1 MIIHKHFTIQNPHAY
16 RRYLTIRCHLQNQ
29 VRQRQIYFSV
39 SRDGMH
45 WKNLGNGPVLVSDV
59 GEKGVRDPFIVRS
72 RIDRKFHIIATDLR
86 IANGK
91 GWDTAQYEGSTGLI
105 TWESE
110 DLINWSKAQRVEMM
124 NMNG

>member
-1 MIIHKHFTIQNPHAY
+1 
-16 RRYLTIRCHLQNQ
+16 
-29 VRQRQIYFSV
+29 
-39 SRDGMH
+39 MH
-45 WKNLGNGPVLVSDV
+45 WKDLGNGPVLVSDV
-59 GEKGVRDPFIVRS
+59 GEKGV
-72 RIDRKFHIIATDLR
+72 RKFHIIATDLR

>member
-1 MIIHKHFTIQNPHAY
+1 
-16 RRYLTIRCHLQNQ
+16 
-29 VRQRQIYFSV
+29 
-39 SRDGMH
+39 MH

-91 GWDTAQYEGSTGLI
+91 GCDTAQYEGSTGLI

-110 DLINWSKAQRVEMM
+110 DLISWSKAQRVEMM

>member
-1 MIIHKHFTIQNPHAY
+1 
-16 RRYLTIRCHLQNQ
+16 
-29 VRQRQIYFSV
+29 
-39 SRDGMH
+39 MH
-45 WKNLGNGPVLVSDV
+45 WKDLGNGPVLVSDV
-59 GEKGVRDPFIVRS
+59 GEKGVRDPFMVRS